1 MDECSLSNTA
11 TISYKWSTKGKQPR
25 IETKQRG
32 RERETFFG
40 CVNPL
45 NGQVIAQSA
54 TKGNARTFKSFLK
67 KILRKHKN
75 KGKVIIVLDN
85 VRYHHAKML
94 KPFLMN
100 NREKLELIF
109 LPPYSPDLNP
119 IERVW
124 WFMRKHITHNRTF
137 DSLKIRKIHFWKFM
151 SQYQKPNVTIKKICI
166 INN

>member
-1 MDECSLSNTA
+1 MSNTA
-11 TISYKWSTKGKQPR
+11 TISYKWSIKGKQPR
-25 IETKQRG
+25 IEIKQRG

-54 TKGNARTFKSFLK
+54 QKGNAKTFKLFLK
-67 KILRKHKN
+67 KILRKHKG
-75 KGKVIIVLDN
+75 KGKVTIILDN

-94 KPFLMN
+94 KPFLIN

-119 IERVW
+119 VERVW
-124 WFMRKHITHNRTF
+124 WFMRKYITHCRAF
-137 DSLKIRKIHFWKFM
+137 KSLKIRKIYFWKFM
-151 SQYQKPNVTIKKICI
+151 SQYAKPNDTMKRICV